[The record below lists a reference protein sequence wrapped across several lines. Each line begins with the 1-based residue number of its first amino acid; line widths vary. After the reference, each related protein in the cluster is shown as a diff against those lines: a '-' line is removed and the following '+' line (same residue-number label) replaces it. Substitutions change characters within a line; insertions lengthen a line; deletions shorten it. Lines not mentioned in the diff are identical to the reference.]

1 MVQLTP
7 AVAAAQDARV
17 QEQHERAALNPVG
30 PVTYARMGS
39 KAVKLAGLD
48 DRRQI
53 TVTVSGGA
61 DGSVL
66 QPMYV
71 GVQKP
76 LKDAIRAAFAAF
88 ILERYTV
95 MAEHSII
102 LANSRVTVLLAECQG
117 LLHV

>member
-1 MVQLTP
+1 MQLTP

-48 DRRQI
+48 DQRQI

-66 QPMYV
+66 QLW
-71 GVQKP
+71 VQKP

-88 ILERYTV
+88 ILEQYTM
-95 MAEHSII
+95 MADHSII
-102 LANSRVTVLLAECQG
+102 LANSRVAVLLAECQG